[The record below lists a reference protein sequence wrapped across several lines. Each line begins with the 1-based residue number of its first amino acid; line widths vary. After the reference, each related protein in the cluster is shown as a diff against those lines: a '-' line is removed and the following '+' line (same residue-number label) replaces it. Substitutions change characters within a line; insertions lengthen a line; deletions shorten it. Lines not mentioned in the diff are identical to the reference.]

1 MKRKKEK
8 MSFTGWTYIGV
19 FVILAGLCAG
29 AAALAGKNGRTDTE
43 TQMPD
48 LLRKEGQ
55 QIVEF
60 ELSVTPVPTRR
71 PVEQPSLPEGAVD
84 LWFGEKPTGITVSSE
99 AEAMTLLN
107 DYLEECMNRIPERE
121 RIMSAGYDG
130 ALSLYDANANG
141 TLMTGEEALE
151 LLMENPGLLP
161 VRIVTEKRVRTAVTP
176 GTETVKNANLAKGS
190 RIVKQLGR
198 SGIQV
203 AVETKEYLSGTCVSV
218 KSSEPANLF
227 ESLPTR
233 IEEGTYLSKEPDKE
247 PGKKEGSRFKD
258 PEGLKLILP
267 VQQKI
272 SSYFGTRYG
281 VMHNGIDIPAK
292 AGTAIKAPAEGLI
305 VYVGARGE
313 YGTVID
319 IDHGN
324 GFVSR
329 LTHCDNVQVKLNQ
342 RVFSGE
348 QIAVLAENEKGEEKP
363 HLHYE
368 LLIDGVPANPLYYL
382 ES

>member
-1 MKRKKEK
+1 MKRKKVK

-29 AAALAGKNGRTDTE
+29 AVSLAGKNGRTGTE

-55 QIVEF
+55 QVVEV
-60 ELSVTPVPTRR
+60 ELSVTPEPTKR
-71 PVEQPSLPEGAVD
+71 PVEQPVLPAGAVD
-84 LWFGEKPTGITVSSE
+84 LWAGEKPTGITVSSE
-99 AEAMTLLN
+99 AEAMAILN

-121 RIMSAGYDG
+121 RIVSAGYDA
-130 ALSLYDANANG
+130 ALSLYDADRHG
-141 TLMTGEEALE
+141 TLLSADEALARLQE
-151 LLMENPGLLP
+151 DPELLP
-161 VRIVTEKRVRTAVTP
+161 VRIVTEQRVRTAAAP
-176 GTETVKNANLAKGS
+176 GTETVKNTNLAKGS
-190 RIVKQLGR
+190 RIIKQLGR
-198 SGIQV
+198 SGIAV
-203 AVETKEYLSGTCVSV
+203 AVETKEYLSGRCISV
-218 KSSEPANLF
+218 KRGEPVNLF

-233 IEEGTYLSKEPDKE
+233 IEEGTYISKDPDEE
-247 PGKKEGSRFKD
+247 PGKKEGNRFKD

-267 VQQKI
+267 IQQKI
-272 SSYFGTRYG
+272 TSFFGTRYG

-329 LTHCDNVQVKLNQ
+329 LTHCDQVQVKLNQ

-348 QIAVLAENEKGEEKP
+348 QIAVLAENDKGEETP

-382 ES
+382 DS

>member
-19 FVILAGLCAG
+19 FVILAGLYAG
-29 AAALAGKNGRTDTE
+29 AVSLAGKNGRTGTE

-48 LLRKEGQ
+48 LIKKEGQ
-55 QIVEF
+55 QVVEF
-60 ELSVTPVPTRR
+60 ELSVTPEPTKR
-71 PVEQPSLPEGAVD
+71 PVEQPVLPAGAVD
-84 LWFGEKPTGITVSSE
+84 LWAGEKPTGITVSSE
-99 AEAMTLLN
+99 AEAMAILN

-121 RIMSAGYDG
+121 RIVSAGYDA
-130 ALSLYDANANG
+130 ALSLYDADRHG
-141 TLMTGEEALE
+141 TLLSADEALARLQE
-151 LLMENPGLLP
+151 DPELLP
-161 VRIVTEKRVRTAVTP
+161 VRIVTEQRVRTAAAP
-176 GTETVKNANLAKGS
+176 GTETVKNTNLAKGS
-190 RIVKQLGR
+190 RIIKQLGR
-198 SGIQV
+198 SGIAV
-203 AVETKEYLSGTCVSV
+203 AVETKEYLSGRCISV
-218 KSSEPANLF
+218 KRGEPVNLF

-233 IEEGTYLSKEPDKE
+233 IEEGTYISKDPDEE
-247 PGKKEGSRFKD
+247 PGKKEGNRFKD

-267 VQQKI
+267 IQQKI
-272 SSYFGTRYG
+272 TSFFGTRYG

-329 LTHCDNVQVKLNQ
+329 LTHCDKVQVKLNQ

-348 QIAVLAENEKGEEKP
+348 QIAVLAENDKGEEKP